1 MAARAVPMQT
11 QPRYTNAARDFEH
24 GPLPSISGRDG
35 GFPDHLGARPFGIT
49 PNDRLSPSTASHPMA
64 IHGSDGN
71 GINAPPPLP
80 PPRLAPIEGPKDP
93 SLQHYRDTELMHHD
107 GPNSLESE
115 SFKFERRA
123 LPNKRESPHDEGY
136 QSFDSVR
143 YSDPFGPLSTSLA
156 NASKLTCL

>member
-11 QPRYTNAARDFEH
+11 QPRYTSTARDFDD
-24 GPLPSISGRDG
+24 GPLPSISSRDG
-35 GFPDHLGARPFGIT
+35 GFRDHFGSRPFGI
-49 PNDRLSPSTASHPMA
+49 PLNDSLSPSNASHPMA

-80 PPRLAPIEGPKDP
+80 PPRLAPVEGPVDP
-93 SLQHYRDTELMHHD
+93 NVQHYRDSEFMRND

-136 QSFDSVR
+136 QSYDSVR
-143 YSDPFGPLSTSLA
+143 YCNPFGPL
-156 NASKLTCL
+156 